1 MRCEYG
7 LNGEASLV
15 IYIHFPDCNQSDAIS
30 SATTVNRTVRDR
42 LRSAKQWRP
51 SMRLCS
57 KLPRPVASIAIT
69 PTPDV
74 AQARVK
80 GARTLIEITKLCS
93 EALSGM
99 MMSALRSGPASAAV
113 SCAITPTPDVARTTS
128 VNWSPPWKRLLGV
141 RTHLSQYYRRTR
153 EKFVRDIVAL

>member
-1 MRCEYG
+1 MRIWAQRGSQSSNLYPFSRLQSKRCYILCDNSKPYG
-7 LNGEASLV
+7 SRSIEKREAVETKYEALFK
-15 IYIHFPDCNQSDAIS
+15 I
-30 SATTVNRTVRDR
+30 ATPCCINCD
-42 LRSAKQWRP
+42 
-51 SMRLCS
+51 M
-57 KLPRPVASIAIT
+57 
-69 PTPDV
+69 

-113 SCAITPTPDVARTTS
+113 YCAMTPTPDVARTTS

-141 RTHLSQYYRRTR
+141 RTNISQYYRRTR
-153 EKFVRDIVAL
+153 EKFGRNIVAL